1 MTRINLLPP
10 EERSRAAREQ
20 GLLLAI
26 VGLIVLVVALG
37 AVYFMTYRQ
46 VQTKQT
52 QINDV
57 SAQIDVANVQLA
69 ALRPYQTMQL
79 QRQAM
84 ATTAAQIL
92 NSRVIVSN
100 VLEEIGLLIPANVSI
115 TQLTLTVPPYMVAG
129 ANDSSTGA
137 AATTTF
143 GANADLTITGDS
155 NGSSLYAS
163 HDQVATMLTQLGLM
177 PQLMNIKLTS
187 AVDVPGFPTDL
198 SYTITANLRPF
209 ATTPPLAPTAPSIT
223 MGGGQ

>member
-26 VGLIVLVVALG
+26 VGLIILVVALG
-37 AVYFMTYRQ
+37 AVYFMSYRQ

-57 SAQIDVANVQLA
+57 AAQIDVANVQLA
-69 ALRPYQTMQL
+69 ALRPYQTQQI

-100 VLEEIGLLIPANVSI
+100 VLEEVGLLIPANVSI
-115 TQLTLTVPPYMVAG
+115 TQFTLNVPPYMVAG
-129 ANDSSTGA
+129 STDSAAA
-137 AATTTF
+137 AATTTTF
-143 GANADLTITGDS
+143 GATADLTITGDS
-155 NGSSLYAS
+155 NGSSLYVS

-177 PQLMNIKLTS
+177 PQLMNIKLAS
-187 AVDVPGFPTDL
+187 AVAVPGFPTDL
-198 SYTITANLRPF
+198 AYSITANLRPF
-209 ATTPPLAPTAPSIT
+209 ATTPPLAPAAPSIT

>member
-26 VGLIVLVVALG
+26 VGLIILVVALG
-37 AVYFMTYRQ
+37 AVYFMSYRQ

-57 SAQIDVANVQLA
+57 SAQVDVANVQLA
-69 ALRPYQTMQL
+69 ALRPYQTMQV

-92 NSRVIVSN
+92 NARVVVSN
-100 VLEEIGLLIPANVSI
+100 VLEEVSLLMPSGVSL
-115 TQLTLTVPPYMVAG
+115 QAMNLSVPSYMVAG
-129 ANDSSTGA
+129 STDMA
-137 AATTTF
+137 AAAASTTTF
-143 GANADLTITGDS
+143 GATPDISLTGDS
-155 NGSSLYAS
+155 NGATLYAA
-163 HDQVATMLTQLGLM
+163 HDQVATLLTQLGLM
-177 PQLMNIKLTS
+177 PQIMNIKLAS
-187 AVDVPGFPTDL
+187 AVRQADYPTDVQF
-198 SYTITANLRPF
+198 TITANLRPF
-209 ATTPPLAPTAPSIT
+209 ATTPPLAPTAPAIT

>member
-1 MTRINLLPP
+1 MTRINLLPA

-26 VGLIVLVVALG
+26 VGLIILVVALG
-37 AVYFMTYRQ
+37 AVYFMSYKQ

-52 QINDV
+52 QIGDV
-57 SAQIDVANVQLA
+57 ASQIDVANVQLA
-69 ALRPYQTMQL
+69 ALRPYQTMQV

-84 ATTAAQIL
+84 ATTSAQIL
-92 NSRVIVSN
+92 NSRVIFSN
-100 VLEEIGLLIPANVSI
+100 VLEEIGLLIPSNVSI
-115 TQLTLTVPPYMVAG
+115 VQLTLNVPPYMVAG
-129 ANDSSTGA
+129 STDTTAA
-137 AATTTF
+137 AATTTTF
-143 GANADLTITGDS
+143 GATADLTITGDS

-177 PQLMNIKLTS
+177 PQLMNIKMVS
-187 AVDVPGFPTDL
+187 AVAVPGFPTDL

>member
-37 AVYFMTYRQ
+37 AVYFMSYRQ
-46 VQTKQT
+46 VQNTQT
-52 QINDV
+52 QINNV
-57 SAQIDVANVQLA
+57 AAQIDVGNVQLA
-69 ALRPYQTMQL
+69 ALRPYQTMQI

-92 NSRVIVSN
+92 NSRVVVSN
-100 VLEEIGLLIPANVSI
+100 VLEEIALLIPANVSL

-129 ANDSSTGA
+129 SNDTAAAA

-143 GANADLTITGDS
+143 GASTDLTLTGDS

-163 HDQVATMLTQLGLM
+163 HDLVATMLTQLGLM

-187 AVDVPGFPTDL
+187 AVAVPGFPNDL
-198 SYTITANLRPF
+198 AYTITANLRPF